1 MDTARRWLIVL
12 AVILG
17 IIGLFYWPLI
27 VIAAVL
33 VLLADLIHSRTK
45 GNV

>member
-1 MDTARRWLIVL
+1 MGTVRQCLIVM
-12 AVILG
+12 AIASG

-27 VIAAVL
+27 VLAAIL
-33 VLLADLIHSRTK
+33 VLLADLIPSRTK

>member
-1 MDTARRWLIVL
+1 MDTARRLLIVL
-12 AVILG
+12 AAILG
-17 IIGLFYWPLI
+17 IVGLFYWPLI

-33 VLLADLIHSRTK
+33 VLLADLIPSRMK